1 LSITIPGY
9 IQVNDAAG
17 NTVAFLSPE
26 ADKIKECWMDR
37 RLNGESTLTF
47 QVPAFSQKLSE
58 LDPES
63 RIIAEGREFVILKP
77 DAMDTVR
84 DDAGQTWTKVMAV
97 ESWKLLGKTYPTI
110 NNDPD
115 YPWPPD
121 RKGDAYNDPDHG
133 WIIPDALVVCIISGG
148 NNLSGGL
155 YQTGT
160 AAHALHV
167 LLKDTGWTLGTV
179 DVTGTYDLETEKEST
194 LANIQEVQKTWG
206 GLLIWEYVFDDNGK
220 IVERKLHLRDE
231 DAWRNYTGFQIR
243 YAKNLKHIT
252 RSDNNDIVTR
262 LYPFGENDLDIYAIN
277 DGKKYVENYSYTD
290 SILFGVFKDQKIHDQ
305 QELKEKAE
313 KALAKMCKPRRTYRI
328 KMADLRTLPEYQHED
343 FQLGDIVDVIDE
355 DLGINLQARVVRHRH
370 NVFMPWQ
377 CELEIGEPE
386 ERLVS
391 SLKDSF
397 DIAKYVKETV
407 RPNRGISQIIKG
419 ILNTFH
425 TAIQGANGDFDVVD
439 GVATWWETDEN
450 GERTGNLVR
459 ITPGGILI
467 SDDGGQTSQLAITG
481 EGIAAE
487 AVIGTLGMFAKV
499 KADQIIIG
507 SQGEGISEELIAIGP
522 ETTFAE
528 GYDPTDNHLYFQY
541 SADGATGWHDTFNPA
556 TDKYMRQKVGD
567 DGTWSDPM
575 RVVGEDGQDGYTPVK
590 GTDYFDGVDG
600 LDGTSSYLWV
610 RYSQNANGNPMVTD
624 PTGAK
629 YIGIATTTTASAPT
643 DYTDYSW
650 SLIKGSDGIPGEPG
664 ADGQT
669 SYLHIK
675 YSDDGETFTANGGE
689 TVGAWI
695 GTYVDFVQE
704 DSTTFSD
711 YTWNKVRGEDGRT
724 PVKGTDYFDGVDGQ
738 DGISSYLWIKY
749 SADADGTDFSDTPNT
764 YMGVAVTTTP
774 TAPTLKT
781 AYRWTKVVGT
791 DGIPGEPGAD
801 GQTSYLHIKYS
812 DDGVNFTANNGED
825 VGAWIGTY
833 VDFVQEDSNTFSDYT
848 WNKVKEVK
856 VFTVTPYTPYDIG
869 NIWIKPDGS
878 TMICINKRQTGAFTA
893 SDWRDVSENKFD
905 APGYVLS
912 TPEGMKVFDAGG
924 ALRVLVG
931 SWLKDSIRKYGIK
944 ILGGEIY
951 STTFQ
956 TGAEDADT
964 YIRLDPD
971 GNFSAYKNGKRIIFM
986 QASASEGRIRLGDG
1000 IDNPYKMSLLA
1011 NYNVGGYSM
1020 SLLKGENGLDL
1031 SGGVGDFRLLPDGS
1045 MQAYLGSGKEFYIQ
1059 GNHWVTGTKNAAV
1072 TTDSYGQRLLYCMEM
1087 PEIKFMDE
1095 GTGELIN
1102 GLCRIDIDPIFL
1114 ETIEPNTTETPFIV
1128 HLTPYDW
1135 LNLRVKEIGDT
1146 YFVIE
1151 EKDGLDGK
1159 FSWQLSATRKGYAGE
1174 RMRRVDA
1181 EEDLLTSNWEDD
1193 LSGFLE
1199 QES

>member
-1 LSITIPGY
+1 
-9 IQVNDAAG
+9 
-17 NTVAFLSPE
+17 
-26 ADKIKECWMDR
+26 
-37 RLNGESTLTF
+37 
-47 QVPAFSQKLSE
+47 
-58 LDPES
+58 
-63 RIIAEGREFVILKP
+63 
-77 DAMDTVR
+77 
-84 DDAGQTWTKVMAV
+84 MA
-97 ESWKLLGKTYPTI
+97 
-110 NNDPD
+110 
-115 YPWPPD
+115 
-121 RKGDAYNDPDHG
+121 
-133 WIIPDALVVCIISGG
+133 
-148 NNLSGGL
+148 
-155 YQTGT
+155 
-160 AAHALHV
+160 
-167 LLKDTGWTLGTV
+167 
-179 DVTGTYDLETEKEST
+179 
-194 LANIQEVQKTWG
+194 
-206 GLLIWEYVFDDNGK
+206 
-220 IVERKLHLRDE
+220 
-231 DAWRNYTGFQIR
+231 
-243 YAKNLKHIT
+243 
-252 RSDNNDIVTR
+252 
-262 LYPFGENDLDIYAIN
+262 ENDLDIYAIN
-277 DGKKYVENYSYTD
+277 DGKKYIEDHSYTD
-290 SILFGVFKDQKIHDQ
+290 SVLIGIFKDQKIHDQ

-355 DLGINLQARVVRHRH
+355 DLSINLQSRVVRHRH

-377 CELEIGEPE
+377 CELEVGEPE

-522 ETTFAE
+522 DTTFAE

-600 LDGTSSYLWV
+600 TSAYLWV
-610 RYSQNANGNPMVTD
+610 RYSQNSDGDPMTTD

-650 SLIKGSDGIPGEPG
+650 SLIKGSDGIPGEAG

-711 YTWNKVRGEDGRT
+711 YTWNKV
-724 PVKGTDYFDGVDGQ
+724 
-738 DGISSYLWIKY
+738 
-749 SADADGTDFSDTPNT
+749 
-764 YMGVAVTTTP
+764 
-774 TAPTLKT
+774 
-781 AYRWTKVVGT
+781 
-791 DGIPGEPGAD
+791 
-801 GQTSYLHIKYS
+801 
-812 DDGVNFTANNGED
+812 
-825 VGAWIGTY
+825 
-833 VDFVQEDSNTFSDYT
+833 
-848 WNKVKEVK
+848 KEVK

-878 TMICINKRQTGAFTA
+878 TMVCINKRQTGAFTA

-912 TPEGMKVFDAGG
+912 TPEGVKVFDASDN
-924 ALRVLVG
+924 LRVLMG
-931 SWLKDSIRKYGIK
+931 SWLKESARKYGIK

-956 TGAEDADT
+956 TGAEDATT

-971 GNFSAYKNGKRIIFM
+971 GDFSAYNNGKRIIFM
-986 QASASEGRIRLGDG
+986 QASALEGRIRLGDG